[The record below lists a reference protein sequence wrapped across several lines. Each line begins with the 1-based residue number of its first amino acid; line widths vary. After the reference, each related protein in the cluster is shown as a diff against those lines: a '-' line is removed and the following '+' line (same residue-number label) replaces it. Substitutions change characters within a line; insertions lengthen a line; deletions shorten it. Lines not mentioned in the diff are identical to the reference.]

1 MGPLKALNDTKL
13 VLDEHAVMLLVG
25 GQGGLK
31 GFSPP
36 GIWGLQLTLIKSDGG
51 SDYTHRIT
59 ASSPGIGNLSASL
72 SMSLFSWYHSEPLK
86 VRSSYSL
93 AVVHSNPSWWA

>member
-36 GIWGLQLTLIKSDGG
+36 GIWGLQLTLIKSEGEQIIP
-51 SDYTHRIT
+51 TKLLLAHQ
-59 ASSPGIGNLSASL
+59 
-72 SMSLFSWYHSEPLK
+72 ELK
-86 VRSSYSL
+86 T
-93 AVVHSNPSWWA
+93 